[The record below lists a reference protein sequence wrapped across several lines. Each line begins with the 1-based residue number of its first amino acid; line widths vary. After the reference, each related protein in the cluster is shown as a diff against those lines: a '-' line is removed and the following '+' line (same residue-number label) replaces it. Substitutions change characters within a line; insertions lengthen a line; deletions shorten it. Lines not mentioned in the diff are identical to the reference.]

1 VYEDLT
7 LDVHVSGSDG
17 TFQAFAQG
25 IFDAFP
31 SSISRFEVGQSS
43 CRGQQGFLEWTWI
56 GEDGRVEDPPAPG
69 FCGTGKPFTVRGVA
83 IIEIQGNRISHNI
96 DIWDLA
102 TVLRQLLPEGQECVA
117 RLLGFSE
124 E

>member
-1 VYEDLT
+1 
-7 LDVHVSGSDG
+7 
-17 TFQAFAQG
+17 
-25 IFDAFP
+25 
-31 SSISRFEVGQSS
+31 
-43 CRGQQGFLEWTWI
+43 
-56 GEDGRVEDPPAPG
+56 
-69 FCGTGKPFTVRGVA
+69 VA